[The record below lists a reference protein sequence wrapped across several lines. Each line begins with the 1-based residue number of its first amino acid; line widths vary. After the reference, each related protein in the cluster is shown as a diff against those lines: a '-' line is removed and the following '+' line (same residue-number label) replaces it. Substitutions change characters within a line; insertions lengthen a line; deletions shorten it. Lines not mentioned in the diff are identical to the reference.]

1 MDTVKVLII
10 DDERDFATTLA
21 ERLELRDF
29 EARAVGGAEE
39 AMEVIQG
46 GWRPAVV
53 VVDLKMPGLDGI
65 ATLSLLKQHDPAMEV
80 ILLTGHG
87 STTAGIEG
95 MRLGL
100 FDYLMKPVDI
110 GELIERI
117 NQAAAKAGQGGQ

>member
-1 MDTVKVLII
+1 MAMIKVLII

-21 ERLELRDF
+21 ERLQLRDF
-29 EARAVGGAEE
+29 EAQAVGGADE
-39 AMEVIQG
+39 AMALIQS
-46 GWRPAVV
+46 GWHPTVV
-53 VVDLKMPGLDGI
+53 LLDLKMPGLDGI
-65 ATLSLLKQHDPAMEV
+65 ATLALLKQHDPSMEV

-87 STTAGIEG
+87 STNAGIEG

-117 NQAAAKAGQGGQ
+117 SQAAAKGGQENQ